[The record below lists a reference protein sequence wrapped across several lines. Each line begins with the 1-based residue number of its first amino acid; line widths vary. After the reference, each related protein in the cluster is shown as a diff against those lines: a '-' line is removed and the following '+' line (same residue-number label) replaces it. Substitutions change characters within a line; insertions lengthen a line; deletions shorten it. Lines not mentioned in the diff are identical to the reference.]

1 MILVLNIIG
10 KVSKKLDRF
19 CVYSTFL
26 RVRRIRDEVD
36 EVKYWNDWFDI
47 AF

>member
-1 MILVLNIIG
+1 MYDSCFEYNWKGVEEIGSILRLFYVF
-10 KVSKKLDRF
+10 KSEK
-19 CVYSTFL
+19 
-26 RVRRIRDEVD
+26 DEVD